1 MTKRNLFLLAF
12 LVLGG
17 NAFGQYW
24 QQQANYTID
33 LSLNTNDDSF
43 VGKETILYTN
53 NSNDELT
60 KLFFHLYNNAFQP
73 GSDMDVRSRS
83 LPDPDRRVGDR
94 ISKLTKE
101 QEGHLHVKSLSVNG
115 ENITATYE
123 ENETILEVNLLK
135 PIPPHSVAK
144 VEVEFYGQVPLQ
156 IRRSGKD
163 NAEGIEFSMSQWY
176 PKMCEYDEDG
186 WHPNPYIGRE
196 FYGIWGDF
204 NVNLTLPA
212 NYVVAAGGVLLNE
225 EESFKRVQK
234 AGKNL
239 LTWKYEAKN
248 VHDFV
253 WAADPDYVRTETQV
267 ADGPKIYFYHQPGES
282 QPEEKYNDAWDRLPE
297 FTAKAFAMLSKDFG
311 KYPYPV
317 YNVIQG
323 GDGGMEYPM
332 ATLIT
337 GKRSLPSLVGVTV
350 HEGAHSWYQGML
362 ATDESKYYWMDEG
375 FTSFAATVVMNAL
388 FPAQADPYHRE
399 SIDGYLELVKAGIE
413 EPLTTH
419 ADHFE
424 TNYAYGVAAYSKG
437 ETYLS
442 QLEYIMGSELFNQTM
457 HTYFNEW
464 SFKHPEPED
473 ILRVAEK
480 ESGLVLDWFDEYYVG
495 TTKTLDYAVDTVFA
509 SKGETEIVLERKGLF
524 PMPCEVT
531 VSFDNGKECVYY
543 IPLDLMRG
551 MKFRGDMPE
560 NWNFQQDWHWV
571 DKTYSLKFKNPNM
584 KVVKVTVDAKN
595 QTIDTDKSNNS
606 YSITK

>member
-1 MTKRNLFLLAF
+1 MTKRNLFLFAF
-12 LVLGG
+12 FILGG

-73 GSDMDVRSRS
+73 GSDMDVRSMD

-115 ENITATYE
+115 ENITATSE

-163 NAEGIEFSMSQWY
+163 NAEGIEYSMSQWY

-212 NYVVAAGGVLLNE
+212 NYLVAAGGVLLNE
-225 EESFKRVQK
+225 DESFKRVQK

-239 LTWKYEAKN
+239 LTWKFEAKN

-267 ADGPKIYFYHQPGES
+267 VDGPKIYFYHQP
-282 QPEEKYNDAWDRLPE
+282 EEKYNEAWDRLPE
-297 FTAKAFAMLSKDFG
+297 FTAKAFALLSKDFG

-399 SIDGYLELVKAGIE
+399 SIDSYLELVKAGIE

-480 ESGLVLDWFDEYYVG
+480 ESGLILDWFDEYFVG
-495 TTKTLDYAVDTVFA
+495 TTKTLDYAVDTILVG
-509 SKGETEIVLERKGLF
+509 KGETEIVLERKGLF

-531 VSFDNGKECVYY
+531 VNFDNGKDCVYY

-551 MKFRGDMPE
+551 EKYRGEMPE
-560 NWNFQQDWHWV
+560 NWNLQQDWHWV

-595 QTIDTDKSNNS
+595 QTIDTDKTNNS

>member
-1 MTKRNLFLLAF
+1 MKKRNLLFFAF
-12 LVLGG
+12 FVLGG

-24 QQQANYTID
+24 QQQADYSID
-33 LSLNTNDDSF
+33 ISLNTTNDSF
-43 VGKETILYTN
+43 VGKETIQYTN
-53 NSNDELT
+53 NSPDEISQ
-60 KLFFHLYNNAFQP
+60 LFFHLYNNAFQP
-73 GSDMDVRSRS
+73 GSDMDVRSVA
-83 LPDPDRRVGDR
+83 LPDPDRRVGNR

-101 QEGHLHVKSLSVNG
+101 QEGHLHISKLLVNG
-115 ENITATYE
+115 EPVSFI
-123 ENETILEVNLLK
+123 ENETILEVQLTKGL
-135 PIPPHSVAK
+135 PAHSVVK
-144 VEVEFYGQVPLQ
+144 IELEFNGQVPLQ

-163 NAEGIEFSMSQWY
+163 NAEGIEYSMSQWY
-176 PKMCEYDEDG
+176 PKLSEYDNDG
-186 WHPNPYIGRE
+186 WHPNPYIARE
-196 FYGIWGDF
+196 FYGIWGNF
-204 NVNLTLPA
+204 NVNITLPA

-234 AGKNL
+234 SGKNL

-253 WAADPDYVRTETQV
+253 WAADPDYVRTETQLTG
-267 ADGPKIYFYHQPGES
+267 GPKIYFYHQP
-282 QPEEKYNDAWDRLPE
+282 EENYNEAWNRLPE
-297 FTAKAFAMLSKDFG
+297 FTTKAFERLSKDFG

-337 GKRSLPSLVGVTV
+337 GRRSLPSLVGVTV
-350 HEGAHSWYQGML
+350 HEGAHSWYQCLL
-362 ATDESKYYWMDEG
+362 ATDESQYCWMDEG
-375 FTSFAATVVMNAL
+375 FTSFAATVVMNSL
-388 FPAQADPYHRE
+388 FPAQADAYHRE

-457 HTYFNEW
+457 QTYFNEW
-464 SFKHPEPED
+464 SFKHPSPAD

-480 ESGLVLDWFDEYYVG
+480 ESALVLDWFDEYFVG
-495 TTKTLDYAVDTVFA
+495 TTKTMDYAIDTVLA
-509 SKGETEIVLERKGLF
+509 SKVETEIVLERVGLF

-531 VSFDNGKECVYY
+531 VSFDNGKDCVYY
-543 IPLDLMRG
+543 IPIDLMRG
-551 MKFRGDMPE
+551 EKFKGDLPE
-560 NWNFQQDWHWV
+560 NWTLQEDWHWV

-584 KVVKVTVDAKN
+584 KVVKVIIDSKN
-595 QTIDTDKSNNS
+595 QTIDTDKNNNT
-606 YSITK
+606 YSLTK

>member
-1 MTKRNLFLLAF
+1 MKKRNFLFFAF
-12 LVLGG
+12 LVIGG
-17 NAFGQYW
+17 NVFGQYW

-73 GSDMDVRSRS
+73 GSDMDVRSMD

-94 ISKLTKE
+94 ISKLSKE

-115 ENITATYE
+115 ENINATYE

-135 PIPPHSVAK
+135 PIPPHSVAT
-144 VEVEFYGQVPLQ
+144 VEVEFFGKVPLQ

-253 WAADPDYVRTETQV
+253 WAADPDYVRTETQI
-267 ADGPKIYFYHQPGES
+267 ADGPKIYFYHQPED
-282 QPEEKYNDAWDRLPE
+282 KYNEAWDRLPE

-442 QLEYIMGSELFNQTM
+442 QLEYIMGSELFNKTM
-457 HTYFNEW
+457 LTYFNEW

-584 KVVKVTVDAKN
+584 KVVKVTLDAKN
-595 QTIDTDKSNNS
+595 QTIDTDKTNNS